1 MWEGKGNVRTHRKFL
16 LGLGTALALGGVALH
31 LRGPR
36 AEATPLP
43 KLRPFAAVVLATPHD
58 AEALRAEVRRIQV
71 NAEGTAQKDA
81 LLGDVALPP
90 GGVARGV
97 LEKDDAAWVV
107 ADDDVRSDFGA
118 ALYRVKGGT
127 ATKVASGVIHA
138 SRPLRT
144 DSGALYIERGTAGPV
159 PTPEEARAG
168 LLREDTLTVDRVEG
182 GSLHTVYRTRGY
194 ATHLAGALPGQL
206 VVYRVEP
213 TRTAGSYGSVASV
226 MLVDETS
233 GSSRTVADVP
243 PFARDFSVQGSMLF
257 FDDRDAVD
265 SGRWH
270 VMRLDLATGTLDV
283 VTSRALAAPAV
294 LASAEGIAVTA
305 EGTGG
310 LVFSASATTHV
321 HDARI
326 FAPLGA
332 GFYAPLD
339 AVPGQGTVVANFTP
353 PRGYDVLVAMDPQ
366 GAAVRLSG
374 ADERLELLGV
384 VGTNGGAR

>member
-1 MWEGKGNVRTHRKFL
+1 MRTHRKFL

-43 KLRPFAAVVLATPHD
+43 KVRPFAAVVLATPHD
-58 AEALRAEVRRIQV
+58 AEATRAEVRRIRV
-71 NAEGTAQKDA
+71 DAEGAAQKDA
-81 LLGDVALPP
+81 LLGDVTLPP

-107 ADDDVRSDFGA
+107 ADDDARSDFGA
-118 ALYRVKGGT
+118 ALYRVTGGT
-127 ATKVASGVIHA
+127 TTKVASGVLHA

-144 DSGALYIERGTAGPV
+144 ASGALYIERGTPGAMPA
-159 PTPEEARAG
+159 PEEARAG

-182 GSLHTVYRTRGY
+182 TSLRTVYRTRGY

-213 TRTAGSYGSVASV
+213 TRIAGNYGSVASV
-226 MLVDETS
+226 VLVDEAS
-233 GSSRTVADVP
+233 GSTRTVAEVP
-243 PFARDFSVQGSMLF
+243 PFARDFSVQGSALY
-257 FDDRDAVD
+257 FDDRDPVD
-265 SGRWH
+265 AGRWH
-270 VMRLDLATGTLDV
+270 VMRLDLGTGTLDV
-283 VTSRALAAPAV
+283 ITSRALAAPAV
-294 LASAEGIAVTA
+294 LATAGGIAVTA
-305 EGTGG
+305 DGTAG
-310 LVFSASATTHV
+310 LAFSPHSMHG
-321 HDARI
+321 ARI
-326 FAPLGA
+326 FAPLGP

-339 AVPGQGTVVANFTP
+339 AVPGQGTVVAAFTP
-353 PRGYDVLVAMDPQ
+353 ARGYDVLVAMDPQ

>member
-1 MWEGKGNVRTHRKFL
+1 VRTHRKFL
-16 LGLGTALALGGVALH
+16 LGLGTALALGGVALL

-43 KLRPFAAVVLATPHD
+43 KVRPFAAVVLTTPHD
-58 AEALRAEVRRIQV
+58 AEATRAEVRRIQV

-118 ALYRVKGGT
+118 VLYRVKGG
-127 ATKVASGVIHA
+127 ATTRVASGVLHA

-144 DSGALYIERGTAGPV
+144 DSSALYIERGTAGTAPSA
-159 PTPEEARAG
+159 EEARAG
-168 LLREDTLTVDRVEG
+168 LLREDTLTVDRVDG
-182 GSLHTVYRTRGY
+182 ASLRSVYRTRGY

-226 MLVDETS
+226 VLVDEVT

-243 PFARDFSVQGSMLF
+243 PFARDFSVQGSALY

-265 SGRWH
+265 PTRWH
-270 VMRLDLATGTLDV
+270 VMRLDLGTGALEV
-283 VTSRALAAPAV
+283 VLSRALAAPAA
-294 LASAEGIAVTA
+294 LATAGGIAVTA
-305 EGTGG
+305 DGTGG
-310 LVFSASATTHV
+310 LVFSAAATPV

-326 FAPLGA
+326 FAPLGP

-353 PRGYDVLVAMDPQ
+353 ARGYDVLVAMDPQ